1 MTEWQKEIGAITLF
15 VEDLDRSK
23 AFYQDVFSLPALN
36 EDTDGV
42 MFRFENTLVFLTKS
56 AAAPRLIGPAHVGS
70 PDIFY
75 EGDAGPYHLL
85 VAIRPPVV
93 IPGIA
98 EVEVRST
105 SNDVL
110 LVLRP

>member
-1 MTEWQKEIGAITLF
+1 MRHLLLF
-15 VEDLDRSK
+15 LATAV
-23 AFYQDVFSLPALN
+23 AVF
-36 EDTDGV
+36 G
-42 MFRFENTLVFLTKS
+42 
-56 AAAPRLIGPAHVGS
+56 HVGS

-98 EVEVRST
+98 EVEVRTT
-105 SNDVL
+105 SNDVREVHVVPL
-110 LVLRP
+110 PLKGPGAKFAPAPDLANGL

>member
-1 MTEWQKEIGAITLF
+1 MRYLLF
-15 VEDLDRSK
+15 
-23 AFYQDVFSLPALN
+23 
-36 EDTDGV
+36 
-42 MFRFENTLVFLTKS
+42 FLATAS
-56 AAAPRLIGPAHVGS
+56 AVLAHVGS

-105 SNDVL
+105 SNDVREVHVVPL
-110 LVLRP
+110 PLKGPGA